1 MNSSIRSLTVHMDAT
16 PRCEVRLRIAL
27 SLARTWRAQLTALYA
42 VTPAPFTVPPILAE
56 GSSLYA
62 PQALDKIDRDRR
74 TLARALFDRVMSEAG
89 SGAGDVRWLDAGDNP
104 DTAALARRALVTDLL
119 VLGQHDPT
127 LTPGMIEADLVAVTL
142 IDGGAP
148 ALVVPY
154 AGSFMADTLAGAGL
168 RVLLAWK
175 PTREAA
181 RAVRAALPWLQ
192 RAGVVH
198 IAADSKAAPGPA
210 QLREWLALHEVRAEV
225 SEHGLGNGEP
235 GEMLL
240 SLAADVSADLMVMGC
255 FGHSRA
261 RELLLGGVSR
271 TVLRSMTLPTLM
283 AH

>member
-1 MNSSIRSLTVHMDAT
+1 MNAIRSITVHIDAA

-27 SLARTWRAQLTALYA
+27 SLARQSGAQLTALYA
-42 VTPAPFTVPPILAE
+42 VTPALVIVPSILAE
-56 GSSLYA
+56 GSSVYA
-62 PQALDKIDRDRR
+62 PVQGTIDRDRR
-74 TLARALFDRVMSEAG
+74 TLARALFDRVMSDAG
-89 SGAGDVRWLDAGDNP
+89 KDAGTVHWVDAGDQQ
-104 DTAALARRALVTDLL
+104 DTAALARAALVTDLM

-127 LTPGMIEADLVAVTL
+127 LAPGMIDADLVASTL
-142 IDGGAP
+142 IDGGTP

-168 RVLLAWK
+168 RVLLAWT

-181 RAVRAALPWLQ
+181 RAMHAAVPWLQ
-192 RAGVVH
+192 RASMVHVV
-198 IAADSKAAPGPA
+198 ADSPSAVSATE
-210 QLREWLALHEVRAEV
+210 LRDWLALHDVRAEMR
-225 SEHGLGNGEP
+225 EHSIGKADP

-240 SLAADVSADLMVMGC
+240 SLAADVSADLLVMGC

-271 TVLRSMTLPTLM
+271 TVLHSMTLPTLM

>member
-1 MNSSIRSLTVHMDAT
+1 MNSIRSITVHMDAT

-27 SLARTWRAQLTALYA
+27 NLARAWRAQLTALYA
-42 VTPAPFTVPPILAE
+42 VTPAPLAVPPALAE
-56 GSSLYA
+56 GSSLF
-62 PQALDKIDRDRR
+62 PPTPLHPIDRERR
-74 TLARALFDRVMSEAG
+74 TLARALFDRVMASDAG
-89 SGAGDVRWLDAGDNP
+89 AKDSAARWLDAGDTP
-104 DTAALARRALVTDLL
+104 DATALARHALVTDLL

-127 LTPGMIEADLVAVTL
+127 LPPGMIEADLVASAL
-142 IDGGAP
+142 IGGGTP
-148 ALVVPY
+148 ALVLPY
-154 AGSFMADTLAGAGL
+154 AGSFMADTLASPDL

-198 IAADSKAAPGPA
+198 IAAEAKAEPGA
-210 QLREWLALHEVRAEV
+210 AALREWLALHDVRAEV
-225 SEHGLGNGEP
+225 REHGLGKGEP

>member
-1 MNSSIRSLTVHMDAT
+1 MNSIRSITVHIDAA
-16 PRCEVRLRIAL
+16 PRSEVRLRMAL
-27 SLARTWRAQLTALYA
+27 ALARAWRAQLTALYA

-56 GSSLYA
+56 GTSLVA
-62 PQALDKIDRDRR
+62 PAALDTIDRDRR
-74 TLARALFDRVMSEAG
+74 KLARALFDRVTSDAG
-89 SGAGDVRWLDAGDNP
+89 ADGGAVRWLDAGDRP
-104 DTAALARRALVTDLL
+104 DTSALARRALVTDLM
-119 VLGQHDPT
+119 VLGQHDPA
-127 LTPGMIEADLVAVTL
+127 LTPGMIDADLVASTL
-142 IDGGAP
+142 IGGGAP
-148 ALVVPY
+148 ALVLPY
-154 AGSFMADTLAGAGL
+154 AGSFMADALSRPGL

-192 RAGVVH
+192 PASMVH
-198 IAADSKAAPGPA
+198 IVAEPQAEPGAAA
-210 QLREWLALHEVRAEV
+210 LREWLALHDVRAEMR
-225 SEHGLGNGEP
+225 EHGLGNGDA

-240 SLAADVSADLMVMGC
+240 SLAADVSAELLVMGC